1 MTTFTIVP
9 EGSFSL
15 DEAANFGFGPQMARP
30 KPSGGTMALAFTLD
44 GYHRQAGVFVR
55 QTGDRLDCELFGDA
69 DPDTARRQV
78 ERVLS
83 VDHSGT
89 AWSAVGARDLVIAAL
104 QADFPGL
111 RPVLFYSPYEAAAWS
126 VISHRRNRTQ
136 GAAMRK
142 RLSAEYGATFQL
154 PDGPLEAFP
163 TPDALLTV
171 TAFPGM
177 EPQRIARL
185 HAVAEA
191 ALESRLDAADLAVM
205 APEDALERL
214 QKIPGIGPMYAA
226 LILLRATGVTDVKTL
241 KEPRLARYIKH
252 FYGLDHPPAPAEL
265 ERIAEPWRPF
275 RTWASVLIRVA
286 GDRLGLP
293 VSGLGF

>member
-1 MTTFTIVP
+1 MSTFAIVP
-9 EGSFSL
+9 EGPFSL

-30 KPSGGTMALAFTLD
+30 TPSGGTMALAFTLD
-44 GYHRQAGVFVR
+44 GYQRQAGVFVR
-55 QTGDRLDCELFGDA
+55 QSGDRLDCELFGDA

-78 ERVLS
+78 QRVLS

-89 AWSAVGARDLVIAAL
+89 AWSAVGTRDPVIAAL
-104 QADFPGL
+104 QADLPGL

-126 VISHRRNRTQ
+126 ILSQRRNRAQ
-136 GAAMRK
+136 AAGMRK

-163 TPDALLTV
+163 TPEALLTV

-177 EPQRIARL
+177 ELQRIARL
-185 HAVAEA
+185 HGVAEA
-191 ALESRLDAADLAVM
+191 ALEGRLDAADLAVM
-205 APEDALERL
+205 NPEDALEQL
-214 QKIPGIGPMYAA
+214 QRIAGIGPMYAG

-241 KEPRLARYIKH
+241 TEPRLAGYIEH
-252 FYGLDHPPAPAEL
+252 FYGLDHRPALAEL

-275 RTWASVLIRVA
+275 RTWAGVLIRVA

-293 VSGLGF
+293 VASSGF